1 MAGDVNNVAVWA
13 DADVLLGDL
22 TAANP
27 AGGAAFDTTATGG
40 WDFVGILDGG
50 NGFVESQSND
60 SSDFTGWGV
69 GVVATTRSNLA
80 ITRQFTAI
88 EDNLTTLGLR
98 YDVDGVTAATTGDGY
113 SGNLKARDL
122 QRKFKIAFEVR
133 TGTEI
138 KRVISSNYAQIDSIG
153 DATEGETA
161 LQQVQVT
168 VKIYPDSAGG
178 YWSTFKGAAV

>member
-22 TAANP
+22 TATNP
-27 AGGAAFDTTATGG
+27 TGGAPFDTTTTGG
-40 WDFVGILDGG
+40 WSFVGILDGG

-60 SSDFTGWGV
+60 SSDFTGWGM

-88 EDNLTTLGLR
+88 EDNIETLGLR
-98 YDVDGVTAATTGDGY
+98 YNADGVTPGTGGDGY
-113 SGNLKARDL
+113 SGNLAARDL
-122 QRKFKIAFEVR
+122 QKKFKIAFEVR
-133 TGTEI
+133 TGDEL
-138 KRVISSNYAQIDSIG
+138 KRVVSSNYAQIDSIG

-161 LQQVQVT
+161 LQSVQVT
-168 VKIYPDSAGG
+168 VKIYPDSSGN
-178 YWSTFKGAAV
+178 YWSTYKGAAA